1 MNRWGT
7 SRLFKLSS
15 QVAVFVAAIVIWE
28 LASVTGLLA
37 TNSVPSAAATGRKLW
52 ELLGTSYLWDA
63 VGNTFQGWGLGVLV
77 GSGLALVVGTL
88 LGRSWF
94 AFASVIPV
102 IEFLKTVPTI
112 AILPLV
118 IVVLGPTMQMK
129 VFLVAW
135 GIFWALTIQVIYGV
149 RAVDPV
155 VRDNARILQLRGW
168 RLFTTVTLPSA
179 APFIATGMRVAAA
192 VGLILAII
200 AELIGGSVGL
210 GLNILVAENAGPT
223 ELPSMYVYIL
233 MTGVVGIAVTAVFTV
248 LERRVLHWHESQRNL
263 REVGA

>member
-1 MNRWGT
+1 MFAG
-7 SRLFKLSS
+7 
-15 QVAVFVAAIVIWE
+15 AVVLWE
-28 LASVTGLLA
+28 LASLTGLLSR
-37 TNSVPSAAATGRKLW
+37 TSFPSAWEIATKFV
-52 ELLGTSYLWDA
+52 ELIQSSYLWTA
-63 VGNTFQGWGLGVLV
+63 VGQTFAGWAMGVGV
-77 GSGLALVVGTL
+77 GAVLAIALGTL
-88 LGRSWF
+88 LGRSRF
-94 AFASVIPV
+94 AYASVIPV
-102 IEFLKTVPTI
+102 VEFLKTVPTI

-179 APFIATGMRVAAA
+179 APFVATGMRVAAA
-192 VGLILAII
+192 VGMILAVI
-200 AELIGGSVGL
+200 AEMIGGAAGL
-210 GLNILVAENAGPT
+210 GLNILVSVNAGPT

-233 MTGVVGIAVTAVFTV
+233 MTGLVGIAVTALFTV
-248 LERRVLHWHESQRNL
+248 LERRMLHWHESQRNL

>member
-1 MNRWGT
+1 MG
-7 SRLFKLSS
+7 
-15 QVAVFVAAIVIWE
+15 VAAGSI
-28 LASVTGLLA
+28 LAIL
-37 TNSVPSAAATGRKLW
+37 
-52 ELLGTSYLWDA
+52 
-63 VGNTFQGWGLGVLV
+63 
-77 GSGLALVVGTL
+77 VGTL
-88 LGRSWF
+88 LGRSRF
-94 AFASVIPV
+94 AYASAIPV
-102 IEFLKTVPTI
+102 VEFLKTVPTI

-179 APFIATGMRVAAA
+179 APYVATGMRVAAA
-192 VGLILAII
+192 VGLILAVI
-200 AELIGGSVGL
+200 AELIGGSSGL
-210 GLNILVAENAGPT
+210 GLNILLSVNAGPT
-223 ELPSMYVYIL
+223 ELPTMYVYIL
-233 MTGVVGIAVTAVFTV
+233 VTGLVGIAVTALFTAI
-248 LERRVLHWHESQRNL
+248 ERRMLHWHESQRNL

>member
-1 MNRWGT
+1 MFAG
-7 SRLFKLSS
+7 
-15 QVAVFVAAIVIWE
+15 AIILWE
-28 LASVTGLLA
+28 LASLTGLLSR
-37 TNSVPSAAATGRKLW
+37 TSFPSALEIATKFF
-52 ELLGTSYLWDA
+52 ELIQSSYLWAA
-63 VGNTFQGWGLGVLV
+63 VGQTFAGWAMGVGV
-77 GSGLALVVGTL
+77 GAVLAIGVGTL
-88 LGRSWF
+88 LGRSRF
-94 AFASVIPV
+94 AYASVIPV
-102 IEFLKTVPTI
+102 VEFLKTVPTI

-155 VRDNARILQLRGW
+155 VRDNARILQLGGW

-179 APFIATGMRVAAA
+179 APYVATGMRVAAA
-192 VGLILAII
+192 VGLILAVI
-200 AELIGGSVGL
+200 AEMIGGAAGL
-210 GLNILVAENAGPT
+210 GLNILVSVNAGPT

-233 MTGVVGIAVTAVFTV
+233 MTGLVGIAVTALFTV
-248 LERRVLHWHESQRNL
+248 LERRMLHWHESQRNL

>member
-1 MNRWGT
+1 MLAG
-7 SRLFKLSS
+7 
-15 QVAVFVAAIVIWE
+15 AVVLWE
-28 LASVTGLLA
+28 LASLTGLLSR
-37 TNSVPSAAATGRKLW
+37 TSFPSAW
-52 ELLGTSYLWDA
+52 EIGIKFVELIQSSYLWIA
-63 VGNTFQGWGLGVLV
+63 VGQTFAGWAMGVGAGAV
-77 GSGLALVVGTL
+77 LAIAVGTL
-88 LGRSWF
+88 LGRSRF
-94 AFASVIPV
+94 AYASVIPV
-102 IEFLKTVPTI
+102 VEFLKTVPTI

-155 VRDNARILQLRGW
+155 VRDNARILQLSGW

-179 APFIATGMRVAAA
+179 APYVATGMRVAAA
-192 VGLILAII
+192 VGLILAVI
-200 AELIGGSVGL
+200 AEMIGGSAGL
-210 GLNILVAENAGPT
+210 GLNILVSVNAGPT

-233 MTGVVGIAVTAVFTV
+233 MTGLVGIAVTALFTV
-248 LERRVLHWHESQRNL
+248 IERRMLHWHESQRNL